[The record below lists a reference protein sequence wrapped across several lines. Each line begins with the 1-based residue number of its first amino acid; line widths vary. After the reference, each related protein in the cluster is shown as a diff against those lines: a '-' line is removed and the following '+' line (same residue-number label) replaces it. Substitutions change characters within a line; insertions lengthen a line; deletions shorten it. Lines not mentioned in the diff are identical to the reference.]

1 MYSTISTFVAYLD
14 KSMEKITNEVVER
27 AAKRPF
33 RSLLPSD
40 DRDLQRASE
49 RKNLKRILLVPE
61 EEWELHGEVFIQYDY
76 LSEMLEESP
85 LNARGM
91 FIIVQRLL
99 EKNLATNIVH
109 QDARCFDIQ
118 GIDDYNFK
126 YMTRDEFL
134 EFVRTDEYGRLKNK
148 EESELTEE
156 EKKRL
161 EEFNTYSDLHPL
173 DIAPVIEAHKQ
184 IKEHY
189 FDKKDSFNEEDI
201 EIFLSVI
208 KGFGLSDKIIDMFRN
223 LLLRE
228 VSKRQRK
235 IEVVENPVQVVSKP
249 VIVEEPTIS
258 RKEYNLIE
266 RELRKYFDIRTM
278 EAVGPLTLD
287 LQIYCVGLLMKLGF
301 SDEKIRDILKIM
313 NKNGYGYDN
322 PVSMFVALQEKL
334 EYYKDVDGVREAID
348 TMIGAMTE
356 LTMSSD
362 VEYDEW
368 KTFMEDE
375 LAATLKL
382 IPKTYDYEIEKA
394 KKGGKK

>member
-1 MYSTISTFVAYLD
+1 MYSTISTFVDYLD
-14 KSMEKITNEVVER
+14 KSMERIKNEVVDR

-33 RSLLPSD
+33 RTLLPSD
-40 DRDLQRASE
+40 DHDLQRASE

-109 QDARCFDIQ
+109 QNARCFDIQ

-134 EFVRTDEYGRLKNK
+134 EFVRTDEYGRLRNK
-148 EESELTEE
+148 EESELTEH
-156 EKKRL
+156 EKKQL
-161 EEFNTYSDLHPL
+161 EEFDTYSDLHPL
-173 DIAPVIEAHKQ
+173 DIGPVIEAHRL

-201 EIFLSVI
+201 EIFLSAI
-208 KGFGLSDKIIDMFRN
+208 KGFGLSDNLINTFRN

-235 IEVVENPVQVVSKP
+235 NEVVETPVQVVSKP
-249 VIVEEPTIS
+249 VVVEKTMMD

-266 RELRKYFDIRTM
+266 RELRKYFDIRIM
-278 EAVGPLTLD
+278 EVVSPLTLD
-287 LQIYCVGLLMKLGF
+287 LQIYCVGLLIKLGF
-301 SDEKIRDILKIM
+301 SEDRIRDILKIM
-313 NKNGYGYDN
+313 NKNGYSYDN
-322 PVSMFVALQEKL
+322 PISMFVALYEKL
-334 EYYKDVDGVREAID
+334 EYYKDVEGIREAIE
-348 TMIGAMTE
+348 TMVGAMTE
-356 LTMSSD
+356 LMISFD
-362 VEYDEW
+362 VDYEEW
-368 KTFMEDE
+368 KEFLSSE
-375 LAATLKL
+375 LNSTLKL

-394 KKGGKK
+394 KKGSK

>member
-1 MYSTISTFVAYLD
+1 MYSTISTFIDYLD
-14 KSMEKITNEVVER
+14 KSMEKIKNEILKNALVR
-27 AAKRPF
+27 QTRT
-33 RSLLPSD
+33 LLPSD
-40 DRDLQRASE
+40 DHDLQRVSE

-61 EEWELHGEVFIQYDY
+61 EEWDLHGEVFIQYDY

-85 LNARGM
+85 LNVRGK
-91 FIIVQRLL
+91 FFIVQRLL

-109 QDARCFDIQ
+109 QDVRCFDIQ
-118 GIDDYNFK
+118 GIDDYTFT

-148 EESELTEE
+148 DKSELTED

-161 EEFNTYSDLHPL
+161 EEFDRYSDLHPL

-189 FDKKDSFNEEDI
+189 FDKKDSFNEEDV
-201 EIFLSVI
+201 EIFLSSI
-208 KGFGLSDKIIDMFRN
+208 KGFGLSDKLIDAFRN

-235 IEVVENPVQVVSKP
+235 LEVVETPVQIVSKP
-249 VIVEEPTIS
+249 VVVEKPMMD

-278 EAVGPLTLD
+278 EVVTPLTLD
-287 LQIYCVGLLMKLGF
+287 LQIYCVGLLIKLGF
-301 SDEKIRDILKIM
+301 SDDKIREILKIM
-313 NKNGYGYDN
+313 NKNGYSYDN
-322 PVSMFVALQEKL
+322 PITMFVALSEKL
-334 EYYKDVDGVREAID
+334 EYYKDVDGIKEAIE
-348 TMIGAMTE
+348 TMLGAMSE
-356 LTMSSD
+356 IMIVSD
-362 VEYDEW
+362 VEYEEW
-368 KTFMEDE
+368 KDFLSSE
-375 LAATLKL
+375 LNSALKL

-394 KKGGKK
+394 KKGSK